1 MASIKLNNVS
11 VDFPLYG
18 VPKSFRHKL
27 KTTVGGLI
35 SNKDEHTKITTVRAL
50 NNISMELNDGDR
62 VALIGHN
69 GAGKSTLLRLCAGIY
84 QPISGQVDIEGRL
97 SSVFSQPPGM
107 DYEDTGYDN
116 IITCGLF
123 LGLSKNEIFEKLD
136 EIEKISELGDYLNLP
151 VRAYSTGMV
160 IRLSFAI
167 ATSISPD
174 IMIIDEHLGES
185 DYKFIN
191 NAKLKIENISRTS
204 SILLFA
210 SHSKALIKDLCDE
223 AILMHNGE
231 IVIRGNVDEVYKRY
245 HENQSE

>member
-1 MASIKLNNVS
+1 MALIKLENVS

-27 KTTVGGLI
+27 KSTVGGLI
-35 SNKDEHTKITTVRAL
+35 SNKSGSVKATTVRAL
-50 NNISMELNDGDR
+50 NNVSMELNDGDR

-84 QPISGQVDIEGRL
+84 QPIAGKVFQEGKL

-123 LGLSKNEIFEKLD
+123 LGLTKKEILEKID
-136 EIEKISELGDYLNLP
+136 EIEKTSELGDYLNLP

-167 ATSISPD
+167 ATSISPE

-185 DYKFIN
+185 DYKFIH
-191 NAKLKIENISRTS
+191 NAKLKIEKITRTS

-210 SHSKALIKDLCDE
+210 SHSEALIKDLCDE
-223 AILMHNGE
+223 AILMNNGE
-231 IVIRGNVDEVYKRY
+231 IVMRGKVDDVYGLY
-245 HENQSE
+245 HNNHLQ